1 MQRMNTCFE
10 KGEKGKGVDF
20 HYILLINTILDI
32 LSHLTLKVAQVDFL
46 ISILQNG
53 FLVGSDSKESA
64 SVQETPV

>member
-1 MQRMNTCFE
+1 MNTCFE

-20 HYILLINTILDI
+20 HYILLINAILDI
-32 LSHLTLKVAQVDFL
+32 LSHLTLKVMQVDF

-53 FLVGSDSKESA
+53 FLAGSDGKESA